1 MERIISLRV
10 NKEDYKV
17 MVRPGESLLDVLR
30 NRLGMTGTKECCNE
44 GDCGACTVIMGGR
57 AVNACLVLAV
67 EAEGE
72 EILTVEGLARGSALH
87 PLQEAFIKC
96 GGFQCGFCTPGMLM
110 SAKALLDENIDPTED
125 EIRRGISGNLCRC
138 TGYVKIIDSI
148 KEAASVMRQGESDE

>member
-1 MERIISLRV
+1 MS
-10 NKEDYKV
+10 
-17 MVRPGESLLDVLR
+17 
-30 NRLGMTGTKECCNE
+30 
-44 GDCGACTVIMGGR
+44 GR

-72 EILTVEGLARGSALH
+72 EILTVEGLARGGALH
-87 PLQEAFIKC
+87 PIQEAFIKC

-110 SAKALLDENIDPTED
+110 SAKALLDENPEPTED

-148 KEAASVMRQGESDE
+148 KEAASVMHQGESNE